1 MPRVDK
7 EALSRFIRTECRR
20 QLRLELSPD
29 TAAFRPEREAAD
41 MPPPQKPRPGLE
53 QFTQAGE
60 AWQAA
65 KLDDLTRTF
74 GEPAVVGNRKPGA
87 DGKCEYRT
95 AQLGDLLPHAAPST
109 FLVEAE
115 FEIGP

>member
-7 EALSRFIRTECRR
+7 DALSQFIRTECRR
-20 QLRLELSPD
+20 QLRLNLSPD
-29 TAAFRPEREAAD
+29 SGKCKDERRRLD
-41 MPPPQKPRPGLE
+41 MPPPQPPRPGLE

-74 GEPAVVGNRKPGA
+74 GPDAVLGRPR
-87 DGKCEYRT
+87 RT
-95 AQLGDLLPHAAPST
+95 ATGRLAFDPTPLDALLINVVPPR
-109 FLVEAE
+109 FLA
-115 FEIGP
+115 